1 MARLACALLQQRRPM
16 GDVMWLK
23 ENAEFLCVLRATGAE
38 VGPDVLALYHE
49 TYASLAQLAG
59 DFPQYYRFFLSMAL
73 DLEDLGMPGRVG
85 SVLAQWCHEQRLDLA
100 ELSDQQRAEAAAL
113 FARRGL
119 GRPDRGLGQRLAGF
133 MGQSRQFAVPN
144 QNAAYALTHLVFYK
158 ADYGRRRVNL
168 PPEAL
173 QSLHFAGTVA
183 FLAQDAD
190 LLAEVALALRFA
202 GQPVPMAWAMWLR
215 AQADMPLQA
224 VPQVPATDGYH
235 SWLVVRWHSA
245 MAEPGRGGVLAD
257 VHLPAGAFQ
266 FPAPVGQGILAPLTE
281 AIFAA
286 PNRALR
292 GDWPAMRWHLGE
304 SLPPSAVALLE
315 LAAGACPNFERFFW
329 HFARPSYALGPTDD
343 AGLPKN

>member
-23 ENAEFLCVLRATGAE
+23 ENAEFLCVLRATDAK

-85 SVLAQWCHEQRLDLA
+85 LVLAQWCHDQRLDLA

-119 GRPDRGLGQRLAGF
+119 GRADRGLGQRLAGF
-133 MGQSRQFAVPN
+133 MGQSRQFAMPN
-144 QNAAYALTHLVFYK
+144 QNAAYALTHLVFYQ

-224 VPQVPATDGYH
+224 VPNMVATDGYH

-245 MAEPGRGGVLAD
+245 MAQPGRGVLAD
-257 VHLPAGAFQ
+257 VQLPAGAFQ
-266 FPAPVGQGILAPLTE
+266 FPALQGQGILAPLTE

-343 AGLPKN
+343 AVLPKN

>member
-23 ENAEFLCVLRATGAE
+23 ENAEFLCVLRATGASLP
-38 VGPDVLALYHE
+38 PDVLALYHPI
-49 TYASLAQLAG
+49 YASLAQQAG

-85 SVLAQWCHEQRLDLA
+85 LVLAEWCADQRLDLV

-119 GRPDRGLGQRLAGF
+119 GRPDPGLGQRLAGF
-133 MGQSRQFAVPN
+133 MGQSSQFAMPN
-144 QNAAYALTHLVFYK
+144 QNAAYALTHLVFYQS
-158 ADYGRRRVNL
+158 DYWRKQVNL
-168 PPEAL
+168 QEAAL

-202 GQPVPMAWAMWLR
+202 GQPVPLAWGMWLQ
-215 AQADMPLQA
+215 AQADTPPQA
-224 VPQVPATDGYH
+224 APSAPARDGFH
-235 SWLVVRWHSA
+235 CWLVTRWQRA
-245 MAEPGRGGVLAD
+245 VAEPGRGLLAD
-257 VHLPAGAFQ
+257 VHLPEGAFH
-266 FPAPVGQGILAPLTE
+266 FPHPKAQGVLAPLTE

-292 GDWPAMRWHLGE
+292 GDWPAMRRHLGE
-304 SLPPSAVALLE
+304 NLTAYEMAILD
-315 LAAGACPNFERFFW
+315 LAAGACPAFDKFFW
-329 HFARPSYALGPTDD
+329 HFSRPSYALAPGDY
-343 AGLPKN
+343 AVLLKN